1 MTRDE
6 RNADATAGEPG
17 GPGGLDWLL
26 DDLVDRTGHVR
37 QAVLLSADGLATSAS
52 TGLRTEDIDH
62 LAAVSSGFHSLAK
75 GVGERFQA
83 GAVRQTMVML
93 DDAYLF
99 VTQAGDS
106 SCLAVLAD
114 AETDVGQLAY
124 EMSLLVK
131 RAGAHMAS
139 PSRSVPEAGEG

>member
-6 RNADATAGEPG
+6 RNTEAPAGEF
-17 GPGGLDWLL
+17 DWLL

-37 QAVLLSADGLATSAS
+37 QAVLLSSDGLATSAS
-52 TGLRTEDIDH
+52 EGMSKEDIDH

-75 GVGERFQA
+75 GVSDRFEV

-93 DDAYLF
+93 DGAYLF
-99 VTQAGDS
+99 VAQAGDS

-114 AETDVGQLAY
+114 TETDVGQLAY

-131 RAGAHMAS
+131 RAGRHMAS
-139 PSRSVPEAGEG
+139 PARSVPEAADG